1 MTTTYFNNEIAR
13 RYGVEEAV
21 LIDRIRLYGNIGRD
35 LGLSTGLLLERDG
48 RLFIRLSEERERPDF
63 PFWDWGHILGVVWRL
78 VKAKAL
84 AVMSRDG
91 TLYCS
96 LLIDA
101 E

>member
-1 MTTTYFNNEIAR
+1 MTTYFNSDIAK

-21 LIDRIRLYGNIGRD
+21 LLDRLRIYSKAERDAGLY
-35 LGLSTGLLLERDG
+35 SGLLLERDG
-48 RLFIRLSEERERPDF
+48 RLFVRLSEEGEGPDL
-63 PFWDWGHILGVVWRL
+63 PFWDWGHILGVVWSL

-84 AVMSRDG
+84 AVASHDG

>member
-1 MTTTYFNNEIAR
+1 MITFFNGEIAK

-21 LIDRIRLYGNIGRD
+21 LINGIRILGNIGRD
-35 LGLSTGLLLERDG
+35 SGLLSGLLLERDG
-48 RLFIRLSEERERPDF
+48 RLFVRLSEEREGPDF
-63 PFWDWGHILGVVWRL
+63 PYWGWEHVLGIVWRL

-84 AVMSRDG
+84 AVASHDG

-96 LLIDA
+96 LLIDT

>member
-1 MTTTYFNNEIAR
+1 MTTYFNGEIAK
-13 RYGVEEAV
+13 RYGVEEAT
-21 LIDRIRLYGNIGRD
+21 LINEIRIFGNIDRD
-35 LGLSTGLLLERDG
+35 SGLLSGLLLERDG
-48 RLFIRLSEERERPDF
+48 RLFVRLSEKREGPDF
-63 PFWDWGHILGVVWRL
+63 PYWGWEHVLGIVWRL

-84 AVMSRDG
+84 AVASHDG

>member
-1 MTTTYFNNEIAR
+1 MITFFNGEIAK

-21 LIDRIRLYGNIGRD
+21 LINEIRILGNICKD
-35 LGLSTGLLLERDG
+35 SGLLSGLLLERDG
-48 RLFIRLSEERERPDF
+48 RLFVRLSEKREGPDF
-63 PFWDWGHILGVVWRL
+63 PYWGWEHVLGIVWRL

-84 AVMSRDG
+84 AVASHDG

>member
-1 MTTTYFNNEIAR
+1 MITFFNGEIAKM
-13 RYGVEEAV
+13 YGVEEAV
-21 LIDRIRLYGNIGRD
+21 LINGIRILGNIGRD
-35 LGLSTGLLLERDG
+35 SGLLSGLLLERDG
-48 RLFIRLSEERERPDF
+48 RLFVRLSEKREGPDF
-63 PFWDWGHILGVVWRL
+63 PYWGWEHVLGIVWRL

-84 AVMSRDG
+84 AVASHDG

>member
-1 MTTTYFNNEIAR
+1 MTTYFN
-13 RYGVEEAV
+13 
-21 LIDRIRLYGNIGRD
+21 
-35 LGLSTGLLLERDG
+35 
-48 RLFIRLSEERERPDF
+48 
-63 PFWDWGHILGVVWRL
+63 FWDWGHILGVVWSL

-84 AVMSRDG
+84 AVASHDG

>member
-1 MTTTYFNNEIAR
+1 MTTTYFSNEVAR

-35 LGLSTGLLLERDG
+35 SGLSTGLLLEKDG
-48 RLFIRLSEERERPDF
+48 LLFVRLAHEKEAQDF
-63 PFWDWGHILGVVWRL
+63 PFWEWGHVLTIVWRL
-78 VKAKAL
+78 VKVKAL
-84 AVMSRDG
+84 AVTSHDG
-91 TLYCS
+91 SLYCS

>member
-1 MTTTYFNNEIAR
+1 MTTYFNSDIAK

-21 LIDRIRLYGNIGRD
+21 LLDRLRIYSKAERDAGLY
-35 LGLSTGLLLERDG
+35 SGLLLEKDG
-48 RLFIRLSEERERPDF
+48 LLFVRLAHEKEAKDF
-63 PFWDWGHILGVVWRL
+63 PFWDWGHILGVVWSL
-78 VKAKAL
+78 VTAKAL
-84 AVMSRDG
+84 AVASHDG

>member
-1 MTTTYFNNEIAR
+1 M
-13 RYGVEEAV
+13 YGVEEAV
-21 LIDRIRLYGNIGRD
+21 LINEIRILGNIDRD
-35 LGLSTGLLLERDG
+35 SGLLSGLLLERDG
-48 RLFIRLSEERERPDF
+48 RLFVRLSEKREGPDF
-63 PFWDWGHILGVVWRL
+63 PYWGWEYVLGIVWRL

-84 AVMSRDG
+84 AVASHDG

>member
-1 MTTTYFNNEIAR
+1 MITHFNGEIAK
-13 RYGVEEAV
+13 RYGVEEAI
-21 LIDRIRLYGNIGRD
+21 LIDKIRILGNIGKD
-35 LGLSTGLLLERDG
+35 SELLSELLLERDG
-48 RLFIRLSEERERPDF
+48 RQFVRLSEKRVGPDF
-63 PFWDWGHILGVVWRL
+63 PYWGWEHVLGIVWRL

-84 AVMSRDG
+84 AVASHDG

>member
-1 MTTTYFNNEIAR
+1 MRDRFHHFPEPQESEFDTE
-13 RYGVEEAV
+13 EEAQ
-21 LIDRIRLYGNIGRD
+21 
-35 LGLSTGLLLERDG
+35 
-48 RLFIRLSEERERPDF
+48 DF
-63 PFWDWGHILGVVWRL
+63 PFWDWGHILGVVWSL

-84 AVMSRDG
+84 AVASHDG

>member
-1 MTTTYFNNEIAR
+1 MTTTYFSNEVAR

-48 RLFIRLSEERERPDF
+48 RLFVRLSEEREGPDF

-84 AVMSRDG
+84 AVASHDG

>member
-1 MTTTYFNNEIAR
+1 MITYFNGEIAKM
-13 RYGVEEAV
+13 YGVEEAV
-21 LIDRIRLYGNIGRD
+21 LINEIRILGNIDRD
-35 LGLSTGLLLERDG
+35 SGLLSGLLLERDG
-48 RLFIRLSEERERPDF
+48 RLFVRLSEKREGPDF
-63 PFWDWGHILGVVWRL
+63 PYWGWEHVLGIVWRL

-84 AVMSRDG
+84 AVAAHDG

>member
-1 MTTTYFNNEIAR
+1 MTTYFNSDIAK

-21 LIDRIRLYGNIGRD
+21 LLDRLRLYSKAERD
-35 LGLSTGLLLERDG
+35 AGLYSGLLLERDG
-48 RLFIRLSEERERPDF
+48 RLFVRLSEESEGPDL
-63 PFWDWGHILGVVWRL
+63 PFWDWGHILGVVWSL

-84 AVMSRDG
+84 AVASHDG

>member
-1 MTTTYFNNEIAR
+1 MITFFNGEIAKM
-13 RYGVEEAV
+13 YGVEEAV
-21 LIDRIRLYGNIGRD
+21 LINEIRILGNIGRD
-35 LGLSTGLLLERDG
+35 SGLLSGLLLERDG
-48 RLFIRLSEERERPDF
+48 RLFVRLSEKREGPDF
-63 PFWDWGHILGVVWRL
+63 PFWGWEHVLGIVWRL

-84 AVMSRDG
+84 AVASHDG

>member
-1 MTTTYFNNEIAR
+1 MITFFNGEIAK

-21 LIDRIRLYGNIGRD
+21 LINEIRILGNIGRD
-35 LGLSTGLLLERDG
+35 SGLLSGLLLERDG
-48 RLFIRLSEERERPDF
+48 RLFVRLSEKREGPDF
-63 PFWDWGHILGVVWRL
+63 PYWGWEHVLGIVWRL

-84 AVMSRDG
+84 AVASHDG
-91 TLYCS
+91 TLYCP

>member
-1 MTTTYFNNEIAR
+1 MTTYFNSDIAK

-21 LIDRIRLYGNIGRD
+21 LLDRLRIYSKAERDAGLY
-35 LGLSTGLLLERDG
+35 SGLLLERDG
-48 RLFIRLSEERERPDF
+48 RLFVRLSEEREGPDL
-63 PFWDWGHILGVVWRL
+63 PFWDWGHILGVVWSL

-84 AVMSRDG
+84 AVASHDG

>member
-1 MTTTYFNNEIAR
+1 MTTTYFNNETAR

-35 LGLSTGLLLERDG
+35 LGLSTGLLLEREG
-48 RLFIRLSEERERPDF
+48 PDF
-63 PFWDWGHILGVVWRL
+63 PFWDWGHVLGIVWRL

-84 AVMSRDG
+84 AVTSHDG
-91 TLYCS
+91 SLYCS

>member
-1 MTTTYFNNEIAR
+1 MTTTYFNNDIAG

-35 LGLSTGLLLERDG
+35 FGLSTGLLLERDG
-48 RLFIRLSEERERPDF
+48 RLFVRLSEEREGPDF
-63 PFWDWGHILGVVWRL
+63 PFWDWHYILSVVWRL

>member
-1 MTTTYFNNEIAR
+1 MITFFNGEIAK
-13 RYGVEEAV
+13 RYGVEETV
-21 LIDRIRLYGNIGRD
+21 LINEIRILGNIGRD
-35 LGLSTGLLLERDG
+35 SGLLSGLLLERDG
-48 RLFIRLSEERERPDF
+48 RLFVRLSEEREGPDF
-63 PFWDWGHILGVVWRL
+63 PYWGWEHVLGIVWRL

-84 AVMSRDG
+84 AVASHDG

>member
-1 MTTTYFNNEIAR
+1 MTAYFDGEMAKK
-13 RYGVEEAV
+13 YGVEEAV

-48 RLFIRLSEERERPDF
+48 RLFVRLSEEREGPEF

-84 AVMSRDG
+84 AVASHDG

>member
-1 MTTTYFNNEIAR
+1 MTTYFNSDIAK

-21 LIDRIRLYGNIGRD
+21 LLDRLRIYSKTDRDAGLY
-35 LGLSTGLLLERDG
+35 SGLLLEKDG
-48 RLFIRLSEERERPDF
+48 RLFVRLSEEREGPDL
-63 PFWDWGHILGVVWRL
+63 PFWDWGHILGVVWSL

-84 AVMSRDG
+84 AVASHDG

>member
-1 MTTTYFNNEIAR
+1 MITFFNGEIAK

-21 LIDRIRLYGNIGRD
+21 LINEIRILGNIGRD
-35 LGLSTGLLLERDG
+35 SGLLSGLLLERDG
-48 RLFIRLSEERERPDF
+48 RLFVRLSEKREGPDF
-63 PFWDWGHILGVVWRL
+63 PYWGWEHVLGIVWRL

-84 AVMSRDG
+84 AVASHDG

>member
-1 MTTTYFNNEIAR
+1 MTTYFNSDIAK

-21 LIDRIRLYGNIGRD
+21 LLDRLRIYSKAERDAGLY
-35 LGLSTGLLLERDG
+35 SGLLLEKDG
-48 RLFIRLSEERERPDF
+48 LLFVRLAHEKEAIDF
-63 PFWDWGHILGVVWRL
+63 PFWDWGHILGVVWSL

-84 AVMSRDG
+84 AVASHDG

>member
-1 MTTTYFNNEIAR
+1 MITFFNGEIAKM
-13 RYGVEEAV
+13 YGVEEAV
-21 LIDRIRLYGNIGRD
+21 LINEIRILGNIGRD
-35 LGLSTGLLLERDG
+35 SGLLSGLLLERDG
-48 RLFIRLSEERERPDF
+48 RLFVRLSEKREGPDF
-63 PFWDWGHILGVVWRL
+63 PYWGWEHVLGIVWRL

-84 AVMSRDG
+84 AVASHDG

>member
-1 MTTTYFNNEIAR
+1 MITFFNGEIAKM
-13 RYGVEEAV
+13 YGVEEAV
-21 LIDRIRLYGNIGRD
+21 LINGIRILGNIDRD
-35 LGLSTGLLLERDG
+35 SGLLSGLLLERDG
-48 RLFIRLSEERERPDF
+48 RLFVRLSEERERPDF
-63 PFWDWGHILGVVWRL
+63 PFWDWGHILGAVWRL

>member
-1 MTTTYFNNEIAR
+1 MITFFNGEIAK

-21 LIDRIRLYGNIGRD
+21 LINEIRILGNIGRD
-35 LGLSTGLLLERDG
+35 SGLLSGLLLERDG
-48 RLFIRLSEERERPDF
+48 RLFVRLSEEREGPDF
-63 PFWDWGHILGVVWRL
+63 PYWGWEHVLGIVRRL

-84 AVMSRDG
+84 AVASHDG

>member
-1 MTTTYFNNEIAR
+1 MTTYFSSDIAK

-21 LIDRIRLYGNIGRD
+21 LLDRLRIYSKTDRDAGLY
-35 LGLSTGLLLERDG
+35 SGLLLEKDG
-48 RLFIRLSEERERPDF
+48 LLFVRLAHEKEAQDF
-63 PFWDWGHILGVVWRL
+63 PFWDWGHILGVVWSL

-84 AVMSRDG
+84 AVASHDG